1 MDKAEVIREL
11 GAQLADEGLTVVSVA
26 DLKSALRDEV
36 EAAYGNFQ
44 EDGQVINEALADDEA
59 DGAEY
64 ATYPDTADAPANLN
78 EDDELPPYSVYARY
92 YQTDKPLKYP
102 VLACGH
108 KFRGQFEP
116 SHRNCERCWFTYFQ
130 VNGELTQSVEEA
142 FAVGGPKLI
151 DQLKTKTFT
160 HNFRKFMS
168 TVAFLKQQ
176 QELAAA
182 KEKNE
187 STTGL
192 GGTVTEQQVEGEP
205 GYGAFDD
212 EGTDTE
218 G

>member
-1 MDKAEVIREL
+1 MDDNYTPDIHDLAFPDFVPPTEVDPSAVIVCE
-11 GAQLADEGLTVVSVA
+11 EGCTVH
-26 DLKSALRDEV
+26 DH
-36 EAAYGNFQ
+36 
-44 EDGQVINEALADDEA
+44 DD
-59 DGAEY
+59 DSGDY
-64 ATYPDTADAPANLN
+64 ATYADAPANLN

-142 FAVGGPKLI
+142 FAAGGPTLI
-151 DQLKTKTFT
+151 NQLKTKTFT

-168 TVAFLKQQ
+168 TIAFLKQQ

-182 KEKNE
+182 KENIAPNE

-192 GGTVTEQQVEGEP
+192 GSNLSLREDETPAYIGGGSQV
-205 GYGAFDD
+205 D
-212 EGTDTE
+212 
-218 G
+218 